1 MNRTLQQQAY
11 IQGSFD
17 TTGVSECHMATQPVA
32 THPRNSCMLRFR
44 ACSQSRSSY
53 SRLCCALHACRP
65 ASRTGTSVSASGRR
79 PPSAEVF
86 IVYGHDAPVAI
97 ATDINVMELEE
108 KDLHGH
114 NGLVGRSGDL
124 MGALSADIGDVG
136 AEIGHIPRDLVMGA
150 MSFQTMCSH
159 WI

>member
-1 MNRTLQQQAY
+1 MNDSMGLPPRPYSDMGSPNGSSSVPLGFVPQPPLPCFARTPLRLLYARLGLGLQTETALGNEGARKVFVAHSRDARV
-11 IQGSFD
+11 I
-17 TTGVSECHMATQPVA
+17 VA
-32 THPRNSCMLRFR
+32 TD
-44 ACSQSRSSY
+44 
-53 SRLCCALHACRP
+53 
-65 ASRTGTSVSASGRR
+65 V
-79 PPSAEVF
+79 
-86 IVYGHDAPVAI
+86 DA
-97 ATDINVMELEE
+97 TELEE